1 MMKVKNKIKLVLRR
15 FGIDISRY
23 NLNEN
28 FDFRLNHFLKLNN
41 IECIID
47 IGANVGQYAEYLRQ
61 IGFKKDIISFEP
73 LNDAYEIL
81 KSKTKKD
88 SRWEAYNFGIGD
100 NEQSSKINV
109 SKNSYSSSILDMS
122 SSHLDSAPDSIY
134 VSNQKI
140 TIKRLDRLEFLEKL
154 KDKNLFLK
162 IDTQGYEEQVINGST
177 NIINRVKGIQIE
189 MSLKELYKDQI
200 LFEELYKKIVNLN
213 FDLWDIKRGF
223 SNPKSGKVLQFDAI
237 FFKKN
242 L

>member
-1 MMKVKNKIKLVLRR
+1 MKFKNKIKLVLRR

-47 IGANVGQYAEYLRQ
+47 IGANIGQYAEYLRQ

-73 LNDAYEIL
+73 LNDSYEIL

-88 SRWEAYNFGIGD
+88 TRWEAYNFGIGD

-109 SKNSYSSSILDMS
+109 SKNSFSSSILDMS
-122 SSHLDSAPDSIY
+122 SLHLDSAPDSIY

-140 TIKRLDRLEFLEKL
+140 TIKRLDRLEFIEKL

-189 MSLKELYKDQI
+189 MSSNELYKGQI

-223 SNPKSGKVLQFDAI
+223 SNPETGKVLQFDAI

>member
-1 MMKVKNKIKLVLRR
+1 MKVKNKIKLVLRR

>member
-1 MMKVKNKIKLVLRR
+1 M
-15 FGIDISRY
+15 
-23 NLNEN
+23 
-28 FDFRLNHFLKLNN
+28 
-41 IECIID
+41 
-47 IGANVGQYAEYLRQ
+47 
-61 IGFKKDIISFEP
+61 
-73 LNDAYEIL
+73 
-81 KSKTKKD
+81 
-88 SRWEAYNFGIGD
+88 
-100 NEQSSKINV
+100 
-109 SKNSYSSSILDMS
+109 
-122 SSHLDSAPDSIY
+122 
-134 VSNQKI
+134 
-140 TIKRLDRLEFLEKL
+140 EFLEKL